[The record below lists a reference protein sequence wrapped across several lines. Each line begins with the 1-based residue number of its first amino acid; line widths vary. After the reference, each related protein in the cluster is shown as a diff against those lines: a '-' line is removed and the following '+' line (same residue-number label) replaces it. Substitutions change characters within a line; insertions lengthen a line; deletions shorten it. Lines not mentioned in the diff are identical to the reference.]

1 MRTATIER
9 VTKETT
15 VSVTV
20 ALDDHSAT
28 SIATGIGFLDHMLT
42 ACARHGSFGLAVHAK
57 GDLDVDSHHTIEDI
71 GIVMGR
77 ALSQALGD
85 KKGIARFASVSIP
98 MDEALAT
105 AVLDVGGRGYLVM
118 NGTFA
123 QPGPG
128 QIPPDLFEHF
138 FYSLCIN
145 AGITAHLSFT
155 GKNDH
160 HKCEALFKAF
170 GIALGRAV
178 APEPGSTE
186 IPSTKGV
193 L

>member
-1 MRTATIER
+1 MRTATIKR
-9 VTKETT
+9 ITKETS

-20 ALDDHSAT
+20 SLDDRSGT
-28 SIATGIGFLDHMLT
+28 SVATGIGFLDHMLT
-42 ACARHGSFGLAVHAK
+42 ACARHGKLGIAVEAA
-57 GDLDVDSHHTIEDI
+57 GDLEVDAHHTMEDI
-71 GIVMGR
+71 GIVMGQ
-77 ALSQALGD
+77 ALSQAIGD
-85 KKGIARFASVSIP
+85 GTGIVRFASMSVP
-98 MDEALAT
+98 MDEAIAT

-123 QPGPG
+123 NPGPG
-128 QIPPDLFEHF
+128 GLPPDLFEHF

-145 AGITAHLSFT
+145 AGITAHLSFD
-155 GKNDH
+155 GQNDH

-170 GIALGRAV
+170 GIALGRAISR
-178 APEPGSTE
+178 EEGSTE